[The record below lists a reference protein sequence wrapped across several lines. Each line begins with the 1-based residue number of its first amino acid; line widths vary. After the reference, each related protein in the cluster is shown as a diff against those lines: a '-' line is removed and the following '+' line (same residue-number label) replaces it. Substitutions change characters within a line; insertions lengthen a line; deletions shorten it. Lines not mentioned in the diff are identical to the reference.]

1 MFSTC
6 KKPPKPST
14 ITLHVLHGLL
24 TIGVLDLR
32 KTWSP
37 LARFGRVQLSKNSVS
52 NRAALFAV
60 VTAFVVGTVGTL
72 AIRPVHAPDAGSLA
86 SAQTQTSPAR
96 IAWRLPI
103 VFQTTMPVL
112 GDNPVYLTQMIKA
125 ASGGAI
131 DLQIFE
137 PGEIVPAFSIT
148 DAVRDGKVSAG
159 YTWLG
164 YDQGKIPASPL
175 ISAVPF
181 GMEPWEYTAWWYEG
195 NGRQLT
201 EALYQRYNIHPIL
214 CGITGPETA
223 GWFRRRIDS
232 LDDVKGLKIRF
243 AGLGG
248 QVIERLGASVTM
260 LPGGEIFQALE
271 KGAIDATEF
280 ALPVVDQSL
289 GFNRVAPYN
298 YYPGWHQ
305 PFTSSHLVVNLAQWQ
320 TLSATDQAML
330 ELGCTAAVTR
340 NLAQAEAL
348 QGEVIAGF
356 ADIGVSAEI
365 LPEPLLRE
373 LNNVS
378 DQILQ
383 EEADRDP
390 DFAEILASQKAF
402 RSQYAQWKSRAYLP
416 RDF

>member
-1 MFSTC
+1 M
-6 KKPPKPST
+6 
-14 ITLHVLHGLL
+14 
-24 TIGVLDLR
+24 
-32 KTWSP
+32 
-37 LARFGRVQLSKNSVS
+37 SKNSIS

-348 QGEVIAGF
+348 QGEVIEGF

>member
-37 LARFGRVQLSKNSVS
+37 LARFGRVQLSKNSIS

>member
-37 LARFGRVQLSKNSVS
+37 LARFGRVQLSKNSIS

-72 AIRPVHAPDAGSLA
+72 AIRPVHAPDAE
-86 SAQTQTSPAR
+86 SATSDQTQTRVAR

-348 QGEVIAGF
+348 QGEVIEGF

>member
-1 MFSTC
+1 
-6 KKPPKPST
+6 
-14 ITLHVLHGLL
+14 
-24 TIGVLDLR
+24 
-32 KTWSP
+32 
-37 LARFGRVQLSKNSVS
+37 LSKNSIS
-52 NRAALFAV
+52 NRSALLAV

-72 AIRPVHAPDAGSLA
+72 AIRPVHAPNAGSVA
-86 SAQTQTSPAR
+86 SAQTPASAAR

-112 GDNPVYLTQMIKA
+112 GDNPVYLTRMLKA
-125 ASGGAI
+125 SSGGAI

-175 ISAVPF
+175 VSAVPF

-195 NGRQLT
+195 DGRELT
-201 EALYQRYNIHPIL
+201 EALYKRYNIHPIL

-305 PFTSSHLVVNLAQWQ
+305 PFTSSHLVVNLAVWQ
-320 TLSATDQAML
+320 TLSDADQAIL

-348 QGEVIAGF
+348 QGEVIEGF

>member
-1 MFSTC
+1 MFVAW
-6 KKPPKPST
+6 KKLLRILT
-14 ITLHVLHGLL
+14 HTLHVGTWLL
-24 TIGVLDLR
+24 TITTRFEQADY
-32 KTWSP
+32 TN
-37 LARFGRVQLSKNSVS
+37 FGRELVTTSDGKRIS

-60 VTAFVVGTVGTL
+60 MVAFIVGIIGSL
-72 AIRPVHAPDAGSLA
+72 AIRPVHAPVYELSKNEGDKQS
-86 SAQTQTSPAR
+86 AR
-96 IAWRLPI
+96 IKWRLPV

-112 GDNPVYLTQMIKA
+112 GENPVYLTDAIRD

-131 DLQIFE
+131 DLQVFE

-148 DAVRDGKVSAG
+148 DAVRDAKVPAG

-175 ISAVPF
+175 IAAVPF
-181 GMEPWEYTAWWYEG
+181 GMEPWEYSAWWYHG
-195 NGRQLT
+195 GGRELT
-201 EALYQRYNIHPIL
+201 ESIYVRYNLHPIY
-214 CGITGPETA
+214 CGMTGPETA

-232 LDDVKGLKIRF
+232 LEDVQGLKIRF

-248 QVIERLGASVTM
+248 RVIERLGASVTM

-280 ALPVVDQSL
+280 ALPVVDQAL

-305 PFTSSHLVVNLAQWQ
+305 PFTSSHLVVNLDIWRSLNA
-320 TLSATDQAML
+320 ADQAML
-330 ELGCTAAVTR
+330 NLGCTAAVTR

-348 QGEVIAGF
+348 QGEVIQGF
-356 ADIGVSAEI
+356 AQIGVSAEI
-365 LPEPLLRE
+365 LPEALLRE
-373 LNNVS
+373 LNRVS
-378 DQILQ
+378 DQILE
-383 EEADRDP
+383 EEAAKDA
-390 DFAEILASQKAF
+390 DFAEILASQRAF
-402 RSQYAQWKSRAYLP
+402 REQYAEWKRRAYLP

>member
-1 MFSTC
+1 VFGTC
-6 KKPPKPST
+6 KKQPKPST
-14 ITLHVLHGLL
+14 MTLHVLHGLL
-24 TIGVLDLR
+24 TIGVLVLG

-37 LARFGRVQLSKNSVS
+37 LVRFGRVQLSKNSIS

-72 AIRPVHAPDAGSLA
+72 AIRPVHAPDANSTT
-86 SAQTQTSPAR
+86 SAQTQTRVAR
-96 IAWRLPI
+96 IAWRLPV

-112 GDNPVYLTQMIKA
+112 GDNPVYLTRMIKD

-175 ISAVPF
+175 VSAVPF

-195 NGRQLT
+195 DGRQLT

-305 PFTSSHLVVNLAQWQ
+305 PFTSSHLVVNLAVWQ
-320 TLSATDQAML
+320 TLSDADQAML

-348 QGEVIAGF
+348 QGEVIEGF

-390 DFAEILASQKAF
+390 DFAAILASQKAF